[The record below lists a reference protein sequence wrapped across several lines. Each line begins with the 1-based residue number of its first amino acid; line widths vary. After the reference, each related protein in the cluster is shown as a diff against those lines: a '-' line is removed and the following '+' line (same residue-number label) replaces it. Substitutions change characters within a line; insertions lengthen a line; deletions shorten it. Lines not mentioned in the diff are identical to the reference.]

1 MLIPTKF
8 NGYQAGIRLYP
19 SGGGSGG
26 PAAPQNSQEAMSR
39 GMATSDMGG
48 RPLWGAID
56 KVSSKKSTSSG
67 PQFTVDQGP
76 TPYVGPRT
84 PSQVGRSMPG
94 EAPFLQPIY
103 NSQYNNYANPLTA
116 GSVANYGTVEAP
128 SAGYMAAMAPGG
140 GGLSNYYQGL
150 RQFGADQGSQPY
162 GMNYAEFNP
171 ARKALG
177 ASQSDLMAANSY
189 NPMQGFGYGGD
200 QFQQMQTPFNPY
212 AGNYQSPFGYG
223 GGYQSPFGGGG
234 YQSPFSYG
242 GGQQLPQSM
251 YGGVYGGRGG
261 MGGMPF
267 RGNMM
272 RYEEGGIASLLDDAE

>member
-26 PAAPQNSQEAMSR
+26 PPAPQNSQEAMAR
-39 GMATSDMGG
+39 GSPLSNMA
-48 RPLWGAID
+48 
-56 KVSSKKSTSSG
+56 KQVSPKTSTSSG
-67 PQFTVDQGP
+67 SQLTVDQGF

-116 GSVANYGTVEAP
+116 GGVSNYGTVEAP
-128 SAGYMAAMAPGG
+128 SAGYRAAMSPGG

-212 AGNYQSPFGYG
+212 ASNYQSPFSY

-234 YQSPFSYG
+234 YQSPFSYGG

-272 RYEEGGIASLLDDAE
+272 RYEEGGIASLLDELE